1 MPRIVDHDVRRGE
14 LAAAACKAIARYGI
28 DGVKLTDIGE
38 LAGWTTGAITH
49 YFADKNA
56 LLLAAF
62 EYATNATY
70 RRMDERLKH
79 DETDFFG
86 FICEALP
93 LKRKHRAEYVVYYMF
108 WLRGLGDR
116 DAARRQRAFHAVW
129 LSKVRACLIGMQDKG
144 EIEFD
149 EDIDQEVEALSAIIN
164 GIVFR
169 ATLDPAD
176 WPEER
181 QVAQLRRYFDRLRP
195 KVGSARTGT
204 AGRS

>member
-28 DGVKLTDIGE
+28 DGAKLTDIGR
-38 LAGWTTGAITH
+38 LAGWTTGTITH

-62 EYATNATY
+62 EHATNATY
-70 RRMDERLKH
+70 RRMDARLKR

-93 LKRKHRAEYVVYYMF
+93 LKRKHRSEYVAYYMF

-116 DAARRQRAFHAVW
+116 GTARRQRALHAIW
-129 LSKVRACLIGMQDKG
+129 LSKVRSCLIGMRNKG
-144 EIEFD
+144 EIELD

-181 QVAQLRRYFDRLRP
+181 QVALLRQYFDRLRP
-195 KVGSARTGT
+195 TMSSG
-204 AGRS
+204 